1 MQSEDGVSY
10 SRVLSDTAVTFKA
23 SAMPTRAK
31 KQKGDADLGVTPLT
45 HVFIPPTPMRVTAGS
60 SLSRMTSM
68 ITRPVPSI
76 TTSQAWDSGMSNL
89 QEINNDTQTVI
100 KQPCRDFN
108 QNILMHMDQFGNPV
122 WVQGIVEQPVICTQV
137 QEQQPQVT
145 ERQLDVNPM
154 NQSIEALRANPFIQ
168 QLVEEWVAVLESR
181 MKSELQQ
188 GSQPQKKSRR
198 YNIADT
204 PHTFAGLMNPVW
216 LALSVKNC
224 I

>member
-1 MQSEDGVSY
+1 MVQSEDSVSY
-10 SRVLSDTAVTFKA
+10 SCVLSDTAVTFKA

-31 KQKGDADLGVTPLT
+31 KQKGD
-45 HVFIPPTPMRVTAGS
+45 
-60 SLSRMTSM
+60 
-68 ITRPVPSI
+68 
-76 TTSQAWDSGMSNL
+76 
-89 QEINNDTQTVI
+89 I

-108 QNILMHMDQFGNPV
+108 QNILIHTDQFANPV

-137 QEQQPQVT
+137 QGQQPQVT

-154 NQSIEALRANPFIQ
+154 NQSIEALRANRFIQ
-168 QLVEEWVAVLESR
+168 QLVEERVAVLESR

-188 GSQPQKKSRR
+188 GSQPWKKSRR

-216 LALSVKNC
+216 LALSIKKLHMT